1 MLKITE
7 KDLNS
12 MSLED
17 LNMLSKQIKIAQK
30 SQRLSANKAVASTL
44 VAGDT
49 IEFSLPKTNEIQTGI
64 VSKVKRVMVA
74 IKATSGKD
82 QWNVPLTSV
91 VKKVSSAAV
100 KRSKVVEKVKAN
112 VAAKKAV
119 KPVAKTTKSKAGSTQ
134 KSVAKAKPAPSTSS
148 STNIIKALKEKAA
161 AQKAKLAQKAAESKS
176 SSIETTIVAPAEVTA
191 TTE

>member
-17 LNMLSKQIKIAQK
+17 LNVLSKQIKIAQK

-49 IEFSLPKTNEIQTGI
+49 IEFTLPKTNEIQTGI
-64 VSKVKRVMVA
+64 VSKVKRVMIA
-74 IKATSGKD
+74 IKATSGKG

-134 KSVAKAKPAPSTSS
+134 KSVAKAKPVPSSG